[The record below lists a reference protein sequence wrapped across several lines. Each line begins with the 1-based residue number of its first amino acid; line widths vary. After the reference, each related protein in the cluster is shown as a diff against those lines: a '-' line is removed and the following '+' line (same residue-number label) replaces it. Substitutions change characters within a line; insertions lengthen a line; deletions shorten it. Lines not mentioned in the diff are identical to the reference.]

1 MLPNTLLNTT
11 EPRQLSWMFEN
22 DRLINAAGS
31 QEDVVLVFSTS
42 LPASAAWAITSQLL
56 AVSSFSIHGSVLN
69 WFNFTES
76 VIYCLS
82 RCHKWEL
89 LFVSPAGSQ
98 WTVLLGYLT
107 ITSKVTVLTI
117 SIMKHVAG
125 DNSILFYFTVHR

>member
-76 VIYCLS
+76 VILS
-82 RCHKWEL
+82 ATL
-89 LFVSPAGSQ
+89 S
-98 WTVLLGYLT
+98 
-107 ITSKVTVLTI
+107 
-117 SIMKHVAG
+117 
-125 DNSILFYFTVHR
+125 